1 MPSVLGYLRFG
12 EIVSSSLSFF
22 SLRCLSFARFGEP
35 ALAPFP
41 GFLLA
46 VSDDFVFLGH
56 RAADF
61 WLTAIAGPFAGR
73 ASALG
78 TCGIAVRGLA
88 QLLL

>member
-46 VSDDFVFLGH
+46 VSDYFVFLGYLGRGFGPAGQ
-56 RAADF
+56 RA
-61 WLTAIAGPFAGR
+61 WKNQIQLYGPLR
-73 ASALG
+73 N
-78 TCGIAVRGLA
+78 CGARIVPD
-88 QLLL
+88 LL